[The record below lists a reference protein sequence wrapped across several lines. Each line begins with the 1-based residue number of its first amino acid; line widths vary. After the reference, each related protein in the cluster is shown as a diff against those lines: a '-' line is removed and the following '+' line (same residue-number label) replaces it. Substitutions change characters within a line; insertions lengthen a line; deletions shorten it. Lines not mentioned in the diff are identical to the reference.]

1 MASSYGSVSIPPTTA
16 TLIVAANCKRQSITI
31 TNNSITDGYIGMD
44 SSVTD
49 SNGLPLYGNQ
59 TREKDRNG
67 GTTEWQG
74 AIYGYSPSG
83 TLDFR
88 YWEYER

>member
-1 MASSYGSVSIPPTTA
+1 MASSYGKVSIPATTA
-16 TLIVAANCKRQSITI
+16 TLIVAANPKRQSIII
-31 TNNSITDGYIGMD
+31 TNNSITDGYIGMN

-59 TREKDRNG
+59 TREKDRSG
-67 GTTEWQG
+67 GTTEWLG
-74 AIYGYSPSG
+74 PIYGYSASG

-88 YWEYER
+88 YWEVER